1 MRLLFALSLILAVSL
16 AGLLLLRSGE
26 PPARVIPQNA
36 EVTLES
42 FSVPKAVPVRAQP
55 VAAPHP
61 EAPEAVPSGLRPA
74 APPVFEEPRS
84 EAIPLEE
91 AGCLLFG
98 PVGERRLTKLRGRLE
113 RTGMLGRMLIERDD
127 SALRTVYA
135 GPYPARAKAAKALA
149 DLSERGL
156 SNGAL
161 IDLGEGRWGVCIA
174 STRSRATANRWAR
187 EAAAAW
193 ALTNVVVSD
202 ADAQK
207 GMLRLVFPGLTP
219 QESRRVREALS
230 GAEGGTFE
238 ACGR

>member
-113 RTGMLGRMLIERDD
+113 RTGMLGRMLIERACD
-127 SALRTVYA
+127 
-135 GPYPARAKAAKALA
+135 
-149 DLSERGL
+149 
-156 SNGAL
+156 
-161 IDLGEGRWGVCIA
+161 I
-174 STRSRATANRWAR
+174 AR
-187 EAAAAW
+187 ENGYTAI
-193 ALTNVVVSD
+193 NVISAIGTRGYYRKQGFTD
-202 ADAQK
+202 N
-207 GMLRLVFPGLTP
+207 GLY
-219 QESRRVREALS
+219 QQRSL
-230 GAEGGTFE
+230 
-238 ACGR
+238 